1 MSENHGKIW
10 WSELMTDDPDA
21 AKAWYER
28 NMGWTFTSM
37 DMQDGNGP
45 YNVAHVDDAP
55 VAGIMPRPNSMPKDV
70 PPHWLTY
77 IAVSDV
83 DAVAKAAPTVVAE
96 PFDVPG
102 VGRISV
108 IVDAGGAT
116 VGVMTPAG

>member
-1 MSENHGKIW
+1 MSETHGKIW

-21 AKAWYER
+21 AKAWYAK
-28 NMGWTFTSM
+28 NMGWTFTTM
-37 DMQDGNGP
+37 DMGGGGGP
-45 YNVAHVDDAP
+45 YNVAHVGGQP
-55 VAGIMPRPNSMPKDV
+55 IAGIMPRPDSMPREI

-77 IAVSDV
+77 VAVTDV
-83 DAVAKAAPTVVAE
+83 DETIKAAPSVVVE

-102 VGRISV
+102 VGRIAV

>member
-1 MSENHGKIW
+1 MSENHGKVW

-21 AKAWYER
+21 AKDWYAR

-37 DMQDGNGP
+37 DMEGGSGP
-45 YNVAHVDDAP
+45 YNVAHVDGAP
-55 VAGIMPRPNSMPKDV
+55 IAGIMPRPASMPKEV
-70 PPHWLTY
+70 PAHWLTY

-83 DAVAKAAPTVVAE
+83 DATASAAPSVVAE

-102 VGRISV
+102 VGRIAV